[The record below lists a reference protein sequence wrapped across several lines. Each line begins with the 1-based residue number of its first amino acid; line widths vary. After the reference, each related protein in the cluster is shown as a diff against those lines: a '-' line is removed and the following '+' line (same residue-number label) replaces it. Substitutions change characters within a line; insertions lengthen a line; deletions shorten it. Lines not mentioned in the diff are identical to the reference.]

1 MKKFKKAVI
10 SIILAAAML
19 AAFVP
24 AAFASPCCTI
34 DKVGEIFEDESGL
47 KVKYVCD
54 FKDSGKTERRVRMA
68 LIGEY
73 TKNDYGNMVGRFINR
88 QYQVV
93 EQDQEYTYEVDKSM
107 LIKGHTY
114 EIDIDYADY
123 CSWGACYSEFPVKY
137 TCGYGMPEFEF
148 NGPGKDTLTLIGNDI
163 AAVSFTADAAGY
175 YNIGVESEYDNIDIK
190 EYGYDNVVPGKYTY
204 FKENETKT
212 YVFKPREEETLNAVV
227 SFTRAEAVPQTA
239 LKEPPLSDGDVCYRM
254 NGSGLMSF
262 EISQRGVYRFN
273 VDGEAEY
280 TVENANHETVY
291 DESYWE
297 PDIILEAGKYYIY
310 NDSDEE
316 GTVTITYTEPETV
329 EFGKQYS
336 YPVSENEQFERY
348 FTINISQ
355 PALLTLDDS
364 SNVSIFALRRNDEE
378 NDIEINKRKP
388 SRMLNAGKYFVKI
401 YGTQGTDAEFKLT
414 AVFPESIA
422 LDTETVSD
430 MPAYI
435 YSQQRYYL
443 VFKAPS
449 DGKYEFDLT
458 KSKGRVNNTNI
469 DKGYVT
475 LEMKSGE
482 WALIYT
488 EEQTAVT
495 VREYRMPE
503 DIPLEFD
510 EEASFEYVSGKTY
523 LYSFTPSEDGFYKI
537 YSEKFYFNHI
547 SIYTDTEQLY
557 DKDVDRILS
566 ARLNLKKDE
575 KIYIKF
581 FGVTDYRINDYTQYL
596 RVTNAVE
603 QLNDGDNT
611 VTLADEAYTEYT
623 APEDGY
629 YQTVMRLSGGD
640 SVAAEINGNIKYIG
654 RYDDT
659 VKVLYLKKGEKLNIK
674 FSADDSSYR
683 CGISV
688 KISAINTEK
697 ISLNETISAK
707 GNSYYSFVA
716 EKDGAYSVS
725 GEDMIEI
732 TQAGNI
738 CKALSTSD
746 GAAYLIAEA
755 GKEYLICPFKDTEM
769 TVTEMGIDDITV
781 GNTYKTGQSVQMLKF
796 EIPEDGLYR
805 VKNNICNMNVEITA
819 KPLDETEVFSANPEE
834 NSIALFG
841 TEAVSVREDKTVTGS
856 GGGSTS
862 GGGGGSSSGSSGGGG
877 SMGGTIH
884 RTKKLWTRI
893 KGTEYELFELN
904 AGTCYIIS
912 IPQASKT
919 GMDEPYAE
927 LTVTKAESNAKLGIT
942 LDDYFYSSID
952 GAELNF
958 TVTAPYKKR
967 WQIGLEITDGKGKAS
982 EEVIGYVNTYNA
994 DLLHKAYRWDDAEKA
1009 QTYTVRPY
1017 ICNSNNEKEK
1027 VYGKK
1032 QKITMTARDR
1042 FIPIKYNTKT
1052 IHVSP
1057 DVNGDSTGYYF
1068 EFTQPQDAEGKTYVK
1083 AKFSFVSLYDENF
1096 KYMDY
1101 PYYGGYT
1108 LEPGKKYYVGF
1119 YAHNTGTE
1127 EISVSSLPA
1136 APESVPYEVKDAKFT
1151 ESGVSF
1157 TASGSSDTEA
1167 MVCGALYD
1175 DDGRMIELVINKD
1188 IPNSG
1193 TMDFNRI
1200 KDGKTCKLIIADS
1213 FSAAPLCENAEIT
1226 K

>member
-212 YVFKPREEETLNAVV
+212 YVFKPRWYETLNAVV
-227 SFTRAEAVPQTA
+227 SFTDAEAVPQTA

-262 EISQRGVYRFN
+262 EIFQRGVYRFN

-401 YGTQGTDAEFKLT
+401 YGTQGTDAEFKLA

-422 LDTETVSD
+422 LGTETVSD
-430 MPAYI
+430 MSAYL

-725 GEDMIEI
+725 GENMIEI

-805 VKNNICNMNVEITA
+805 VKNNICNMNVAITA

-841 TEAVSVREDKTVTGS
+841 TEAVSVREDKTVS
-856 GGGSTS
+856 
-862 GGGGGSSSGSSGGGG
+862 SSGGGG

-904 AGTCYIIS
+904 AGACYIIA

-1068 EFTQPQDAEGKTYVK
+1068 EFIQPKDAEGKTYVK
-1083 AKFSFVSLYDENF
+1083 AKFSFVFLCDENF

-1157 TASGSSDTEA
+1157 TVSGSSDTEA

-1193 TMDFNRI
+1193 TMDFKRI

>member
-1 MKKFKKAVI
+1 MKKFKKAII

-19 AAFVP
+19 AAVMP
-24 AAFASPCCTI
+24 AAFADAYWCCWVK
-34 DKVGEIFEDESGL
+34 KVDIFEDESGL

-54 FKDSGKTERRVRMA
+54 FEASGKTKRTVRMSISLEEPA
-68 LIGEY
+68 DGQSYLVLGSE
-73 TKNDYGNMVGRFINR
+73 
-88 QYQVV
+88 QYQEV
-93 EQDQEYTYEVDKSM
+93 EQNQEYTYEVDKSM
-107 LIKGHTY
+107 LINGYTY
-114 EIDIDYADY
+114 EINIGYSDS
-123 CSWGACYSEFPVKY
+123 CPLRECNSEFPVKHI
-137 TCGYGMPEFEF
+137 CSYGIPELKF
-148 NGPGKDTLTLIGNDI
+148 GDSGKDTLTLIGNDI

-212 YVFKPREEETLNAVV
+212 YVFKPRWYETLNAVV
-227 SFTRAEAVPQTA
+227 SFTDAEAVPQTA

-291 DESYWE
+291 RSYWE
-297 PDIILEAGKYYIY
+297 PDIILEAGIYYIY

-348 FTINISQ
+348 FTINVSQ
-355 PALLTLDDS
+355 PALLTFDDS

-378 NDIEINKRKP
+378 NDIEINERKP

-401 YGTQGTDAEFKLT
+401 SGTQGTDAEFKL
-414 AVFPESIA
+414 AADFPESIA

-430 MPAYI
+430 MSAYL

-458 KSKGRVNNTNI
+458 KSKGRVNNTDI
-469 DKGYVT
+469 DEGYFT

-482 WALIYT
+482 WALICT

-503 DIPLEFD
+503 DIPLVFD
-510 EEASFEYVSGKTY
+510 EETSLENIKGKTY

-537 YSEKFYFNHI
+537 YSDSFYSEHI

-557 DKDVDRILS
+557 DKDLDGSLL
-566 ARLNLKKDE
+566 AAHLNLKKGE

-581 FGVTDYRINDYTQYL
+581 LGEAEASFGYITIL
-596 RVTNAVE
+596 KVTNAVE

-654 RYDDT
+654 RYDDP

-674 FSADDSSYR
+674 FSADDSRYECR
-683 CGISV
+683 ISV
-688 KISAINTEK
+688 KISAIDTEK
-697 ISLNETISAK
+697 INLNETISAK

-716 EKDGAYSVS
+716 EKDGAYSVI
-725 GEDMIEI
+725 GKDMIEI
-732 TQAGNI
+732 TQAGNG
-738 CKALSTSD
+738 CVALSEGD
-746 GAAYLIAEA
+746 GAAYFYAEA

-781 GNTYKTGQSVQMLKF
+781 GNTYKTGQSVRMLKF

-841 TEAVSVREDKTVTGS
+841 TEAVSAREDKTVTGS
-856 GGGSTS
+856 GGSAS
-862 GGGGGSSSGSSGGGG
+862 GGGGGNSGGGSASGGGG
-877 SMGGTIH
+877 GNSGSGGGGVR
-884 RTKKLWTRI
+884 RTEDLWKPI
-893 KGTEYELFELN
+893 NGTENELFELR
-904 AGTCYIIS
+904 AGTCYIIA
-912 IPQASKT
+912 IPEASET

-927 LTVTKAESNAKLGIT
+927 LTVTKAENNAKLGIT

-952 GAELNF
+952 GAKLKF
-958 TVTAPYKKR
+958 TVTAPYKKV
-967 WQIGLEITDGKGKAS
+967 WEIGFEITDGSGKTS
-982 EEVIGYVNTYNA
+982 EEVIGYANTYNA
-994 DLLHKAYRWDDAEKA
+994 DLLHKTYRWDDAEKN

-1017 ICNSNNEKEK
+1017 ICNSDNEKEK

-1032 QKITMTARDR
+1032 QTITMTVRDR

-1057 DVNGDSTGYYF
+1057 NADQYGELSYYF
-1068 EFTQPQDAEGKTYVK
+1068 EFTQPQNAEGKTYVQTR
-1083 AKFSFVSLYDENF
+1083 FSNVFLYDENF
-1096 KYMDY
+1096 ESISSYCI
-1101 PYYGGYT
+1101 
-1108 LEPGKKYYVGF
+1108 EPGKKYYMMIDV
-1119 YAHNTGTE
+1119 YNTGTE

>member
-1 MKKFKKAVI
+1 
-10 SIILAAAML
+10 ML
-19 AAFVP
+19 AAFMP

-73 TKNDYGNMVGRFINR
+73 TKNDYGNMVGRVINR

-93 EQDQEYTYEVDKSM
+93 EQDQEYTYEIDKSM

-148 NGPGKDTLTLIGNDI
+148 NGPGKDALTLIGNDI

-212 YVFKPREEETLNAVV
+212 YVFKPRWYETLNAVV
-227 SFTRAEAVPQTA
+227 SFTDAEAVPQTA

-291 DESYWE
+291 RSYWE
-297 PDIILEAGKYYIY
+297 PDIILEAGIYYIY

-348 FTINISQ
+348 FTINVSQ

-378 NDIEINKRKP
+378 NDIEINERKP

-401 YGTQGTDAEFKLT
+401 SGTQGTDAEFKL
-414 AVFPESIA
+414 AADFPESIA
-422 LDTETVSD
+422 LDTETS
-430 MPAYI
+430 AYL
-435 YSQQRYYL
+435 YSQQWYYL

-458 KSKGRVNNTNI
+458 KSKGRVNNTDI

-482 WALIYT
+482 WALICT

-503 DIPLEFD
+503 DIPLVFD
-510 EEASFEYVSGKTY
+510 EETSFEYVSGKTY

-557 DKDVDRILS
+557 DKDLDGMLLS
-566 ARLNLKKDE
+566 AHLNLKKDE

-581 FGVTDYRINDYTQYL
+581 VGDLTLWSSNYTQNL
-596 RVTNAVE
+596 KVTNAVE

-623 APEDGY
+623 ATEDGY

-640 SVAAEINGNIKYIG
+640 SVVAEINGNIKYIG
-654 RYDDT
+654 RYDDP

-674 FSADDSSYR
+674 FSADDSRYECR
-683 CGISV
+683 ISV
-688 KISAINTEK
+688 KISAIDTEK
-697 ISLNETISAK
+697 INLNETISAK

-716 EKDGAYSVS
+716 EKDGAYSVI
-725 GEDMIEI
+725 GKDMIEI
-732 TQAGNI
+732 TQAGNS
-738 CKALSTSD
+738 CVALSEGD
-746 GAAYLIAEA
+746 GAAYFYAEA

-781 GNTYKTGQSVQMLKF
+781 GNTYKTGQSVRMLKF

-841 TEAVSVREDKTVTGS
+841 TEAVSAREDKTVTGS
-856 GGGSTS
+856 GGSAS
-862 GGGGGSSSGSSGGGG
+862 GGGGGNSGGGSASGGGG
-877 SMGGTIH
+877 GNSGSGGGGVR
-884 RTKKLWTRI
+884 RTEDLWTPIR
-893 KGTEYELFELN
+893 GTENELFELN
-904 AGTCYIIS
+904 AGTCYIIA
-912 IPQASKT
+912 IPEALET

-942 LDDYFYSSID
+942 LDDYFYSSINE
-952 GAELNF
+952 AELKF

-967 WQIGLEITDGKGKAS
+967 WQIGLEITDGSGKTS
-982 EEVIGYVNTYNA
+982 EEVIGYANTHNA
-994 DLLHKAYRWDDAEKA
+994 DLLHKAYRWDDAEKD

-1032 QKITMTARDR
+1032 QTITMTARDR

-1057 DVNGDSTGYYF
+1057 NTDKYGDSTGYYF
-1068 EFTQPQDAEGKTYVK
+1068 EFIQPKDAEGKTYVK
-1083 AKFSFVSLYDENF
+1083 AKFSFVFLYDENF
-1096 KYMDY
+1096 KYVDY
-1101 PYYGGYT
+1101 SYYGGYT
-1108 LEPGKKYYVGF
+1108 LEPGKKYYVVF

-1193 TMDFNRI
+1193 TMDFRRI